1 MFGVI
6 RRSVASSSPY
16 PMLLSQSARKFRSGS
31 SAPARISSIVEKEVS
46 FYSGHYGNVR
56 NFSHMT
62 LGCWV
67 NLKPEG
73 GFLSRGYHANMEA
86 SIFIN
91 SGDNVD
97 VVVPPLAESIADG
110 TLAKFL
116 KMPGDRV
123 AVDEPIA
130 QIETDKVAMTHPMA
144 VTNCNID
151 MESLISDQNRSIATL
166 AITTLLKT
174 GNESSVDRL
183 MKQITNFM
191 SDIADEF
198 KIVVVEAIRSLCLKF
213 PLTYRSLMNFL
224 SNILREEGGFDYKKA
239 IVDSIVI
246 LI

>member
-86 SIFIN
+86 SIFI
-91 SGDNVD
+91 
-97 VVVPPLAESIADG
+97 
-110 TLAKFL
+110 
-116 KMPGDRV
+116 R
-123 AVDEPIA
+123 
-130 QIETDKVAMTHPMA
+130 QW
-144 VTNCNID
+144 
-151 MESLISDQNRSIATL
+151 R
-166 AITTLLKT
+166 
-174 GNESSVDRL
+174 
-183 MKQITNFM
+183 
-191 SDIADEF
+191 
-198 KIVVVEAIRSLCLKF
+198 
-213 PLTYRSLMNFL
+213 
-224 SNILREEGGFDYKKA
+224 
-239 IVDSIVI
+239 
-246 LI
+246 